1 MPKSIPATVRLSPGS
16 WQRARALWTIAAAFW
31 CALSAG
37 CAALTNPVVDGVPV
51 HRLPPEL
58 LPPPRNAAE
67 TIDLTLL
74 EQPRPPVYLLG
85 PGDVLAIYIEGVLGE
100 RTFPLPV
107 HGGPPAAEV
116 PGQHTVPPGLGY
128 PVPVRE
134 DGTIALPFV
143 DPFKVQGASVA
154 AVQEAITRLYRK
166 QEILTPGKERIFVS
180 LLHPRRYQVLVLRQ
194 ESATFLPGIT
204 GVVNS
209 AKQGTGHIVDLP
221 AYENDVLHALTLTG
235 GLPGLDAYDEVIIHH
250 KGFRNAQDRVAVQKR
265 LETLPPGCDPL
276 AVLGGEG
283 TSVRIPLRL
292 PPGMP
297 LPIRPQDVLLQT
309 GDVVFVEARD
319 KELFYTGG
327 LLPSGEFILPRDHD
341 LDVVQA
347 VAQVRGPLVN
357 GAFAVNNLA
366 GNLIASGLG
375 APSPSLLVVLR
386 RTPQGGHVPIR
397 VDLERALRDP
407 RERLLVQAGD
417 VLILQEKP
425 GEAMARYFTQALF
438 NFNFLWQPIH
448 GDFANGFVNVA
459 TPDRI
464 SGVGTNTATLTPP
477 IP

>member
-1 MPKSIPATVRLSPGS
+1 MQNSIPGTVRLSLPS
-16 WQRARALWTIAAAFW
+16 WRGARALSTLAAALC
-31 CALSAG
+31 CALATG

-58 LPPPRNAAE
+58 MAPPKNPAH

-100 RTFPLPV
+100 RTLPLPT
-107 HGGPPAAEV
+107 HGPPLAEV
-116 PGQHTVPPGLGY
+116 SGQHTVPPGLGY

-134 DGTIALPFV
+134 DGTIALPLV
-143 DPFKVQGASVA
+143 EPMLVQGSSVP
-154 AVQEAITRLYRK
+154 AVQAAITKVYRK
-166 QEILTPGKERIFVS
+166 EKLLQAGNERIFVS

-194 ESATFLPGIT
+194 ESATFLPGTT
-204 GVVNS
+204 GIVNS
-209 AKQGTGHIVDLP
+209 AKQGTGHVIELP
-221 AYENDVLHALTLTG
+221 AYENDVLHALALTG

-250 KGFRNAQDRVAVQKR
+250 KGFRNDQDRAVVLKR
-265 LETLPPGCDPL
+265 LESLAPGCDPL

-283 TSVRIPLRL
+283 ATVRIPLRL

-297 LPIRPQDVLLQT
+297 LPIHPQDVVLQS
-309 GDVVFVEARD
+309 GDVVFIEARD
-319 KELFYTGG
+319 RELFYTGG
-327 LLPSGEFILPRDHD
+327 LLPSGEFVLPRDHD

-347 VAQVRGPLVN
+347 VSQVRGPLIN

-366 GNLIASGLG
+366 GNLIAPGMG

-407 RERLLVQAGD
+407 RERILVQAGD

-425 GEAMARYFTQALF
+425 GEAMARYFTQAFF
-438 NFNFLWQPIH
+438 NFNLFWEPIH
-448 GDFANGFVNVA
+448 SAFASGFVNVA
-459 TPDRI
+459 APDRI
-464 SGVGTNTATLTPP
+464 PGLGTQTVTVVPP
-477 IP
+477 AR